1 MTANPLPPDSPPR
14 QHDPPAPAPEGTRQH
29 RFVPPPGST
38 VITLV
43 RHGESEAA
51 HSDRPFPLVDG
62 HGDPALHA
70 DGLAQVEALGRRLAA
85 DHVAGPPISAIY
97 VTSLR
102 RTAQTAAPLAAAI
115 GVAPVPVP
123 DLREVFLGD
132 WEGGLLRHKGDDPAF
147 ARMMAEER
155 WDAVPG
161 AEPLEQF
168 TERIRRGVS
177 GIAAAHPDQRVVSVS
192 HGGVIGHILHLAT
205 GSSRFAFVGAN
216 NASISEIVVTGDRWI
231 IRGFNDTSHLS

>member
-1 MTANPLPPDSPPR
+1 MTDAPTTDQSE
-14 QHDPPAPAPEGTRQH
+14 PAAADAQAPEGTRQH

-51 HSDRPFPLVDG
+51 HPDRPFPLVDG
-62 HGDPALHA
+62 HGDPALHV
-70 DGLAQVEALGRRLAA
+70 DGHTQVEALGRRLAA
-85 DHVAGPPISAIY
+85 DHEAGQTISAIY

-102 RTAQTAAPLAAAI
+102 RTHQTAAPLAAAI
-115 GVAPVPVP
+115 GLDPVPVP

-132 WEGGLLRHKGDDPAF
+132 WEGGAF
-147 ARMMAEER
+147 RSKVAEPEFAQMLAEER
-155 WDAVPG
+155 WDAIPG
-161 AEPLEQF
+161 AEPLDDF
-168 TERIRRGVS
+168 TARIRRGIA

-205 GSSRFAFVGAN
+205 GSSRFAFTGAD
-216 NASISEIVVTGDRWI
+216 NASISQLVVTGDRWI